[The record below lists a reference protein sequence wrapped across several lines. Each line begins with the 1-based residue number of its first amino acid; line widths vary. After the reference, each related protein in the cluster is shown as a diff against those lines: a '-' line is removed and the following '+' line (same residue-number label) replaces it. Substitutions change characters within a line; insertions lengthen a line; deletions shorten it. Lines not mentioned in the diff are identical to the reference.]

1 MDISKIISSVDK
13 AMHSLF
19 QIILVV
25 DRQGHKCQAVDFN
38 LEFDNI
44 ADDPKDFDEF
54 CENLNQ
60 NMHPVDRERFQRFVF
75 PMNFPEELKTR
86 VFVTMEAR
94 IRQKDD
100 RYHWSE
106 IIFCHATKEDSTVG
120 GEYLVLLRDIDSEK
134 KKELEEDARMR
145 QMMQMKYDALFEEN
159 MKDDQTG
166 CYNRKGEK
174 YYEDMVLD
182 EAKKTGKYVFVCV
195 SDLSGLKHL
204 NDTYGHET
212 GDLAIAEI
220 SRQLKKTVPSGS
232 RIVRTGGDE
241 FLIFAA
247 LDKDSREPEQFSEA
261 FDAEMKSY
269 NESHPEHEF
278 IVDASYG
285 YVLEPVTDDMTDL
298 DDYTRIAD
306 EKMYEMKMVRDPYRR
321 D

>member
-1 MDISKIISSVDK
+1 MEKSGLRASVTK
-13 AMHSLF
+13 AIHSLF

-25 DRQGHKCQAVDFN
+25 DRQGRNCEAVDFN
-38 LEFDNI
+38 PELRNV

-60 NMHPVDRERFQRFVF
+60 NMHPVDREDFQRFVF
-75 PMNFPEELKTR
+75 PMNFPEDLKKK
-86 VFVTMEAR
+86 VFVSTEAR
-94 IRQKDD
+94 IRHTDD

-106 IIFCHATKEDSTVG
+106 IIFCHASEEDSTEG
-120 GEYLVLLRDIDSEK
+120 GEYLFLMKDIDEEK
-134 KKELEEDARMR
+134 RKELKEDADIRALMEE
-145 QMMQMKYDALFEEN
+145 KYNALFEEN
-159 MKDDQTG
+159 MKDEQTG